1 MKKKVLIAVLTALTA
16 ISVVACGKQET
27 EKESE
32 ETITPA
38 TGEITAVTV
47 DDLDQEKMQI
57 IDVRAVSY
65 THLDVYKRQVLIVLT
80 PTQMTASIKES
91 VRSR

>member
-16 ISVVACGKQET
+16 ISVAACGKQET

-38 TGEITAVTV
+38 TGEIATVTI
-47 DDLDQEKMQI
+47 DDLDPE
-57 IDVRAVSY
+57 RCRY
-65 THLDVYKRQVLIVLT
+65 
-80 PTQMTASIKES
+80 
-91 VRSR
+91 

>member
-16 ISVVACGKQET
+16 ISVAACGKQET

-38 TGEITAVTV
+38 TGEIATVTI
-47 DDLDQEKMQI
+47 DDLDPEKVQI
-57 IDVRAVSY
+57 IDVREEEQY
-65 THLDVYKRQVLIVLT
+65 IG
-80 PTQMTASIKES
+80 
-91 VRSR
+91 